1 MNDSGLRGVVVGHGE
16 LAAGLVSAVVRIAGI
31 DADVLVPVSNEG
43 LGPDAI
49 RARVEDILGTGPAV
63 VFSDLREGSC
73 GLAGR
78 KACLGRSDRV
88 LVTGVNLPMLLEF
101 AVHRDLPLAE
111 LAPRLAER
119 GRTAVETFGV
129 APA

>member
-1 MNDSGLRGVVVGHGE
+1 MSESGLRGVVVGHGE

-31 DADVLVPVSNEG
+31 EDGVLTPLSNEG

-49 RARVEDILGTGPAV
+49 REKVDAILGDAPGV

-78 KACLGRSDRV
+78 KACLGRTDRV

-101 AVHRDLPLAE
+101 AVHRDIPLTE

-119 GRTAVETFGV
+119 GRTAVESFGV
-129 APA
+129 GPT

>member
-31 DADVLVPVSNEG
+31 EDGVLVPVSNEG

-49 RARVEDILGTGPAV
+49 RAKVDDILGAGPAV

-73 GLAGR
+73 GMAGR
-78 KACLGRSDRV
+78 QACLGRSDRV

-119 GRTAVETFGV
+119 GRTAVEMFGV
-129 APA
+129 APT

>member
-1 MNDSGLRGVVVGHGE
+1 MSESGLRGVVVGHGE

-31 DADVLVPVSNEG
+31 EDGVLTPVSNEG
-43 LGPDAI
+43 LGPEAIRDEVDAI
-49 RARVEDILGTGPAV
+49 LGDAPGV

-78 KACLGRSDRV
+78 KACLGRTDRV
-88 LVTGVNLPMLLEF
+88 LITGVNLPMLLEF
-101 AVHRDLPLAE
+101 AVHRDIPLNE

-119 GRTAVETFGV
+119 GRTAVESYGAVST
-129 APA
+129 